1 MQTDDFRVVASE
13 AASGDEQKLESSLR
27 PQAWD
32 DYVGQAGVKANL
44 DVLIRAAQSRNEPIE
59 HVLLYGPP
67 GLGKT
72 TLAHLI
78 AKQMGTNVRLTSGAA
93 IERAGDL
100 AAILTSLTPG
110 EVLFVDEIHRLGRLV
125 EEVLY
130 PAMEDFALDLVVGK
144 GPGART
150 LRLDLPKFTL
160 VGATTR
166 YHELSAPLRDR
177 FGATFRLEFYAPEEI
192 EQIVSR
198 NASLMGVGIDPEA
211 QAAIARRSRYTP
223 RVANRLLKR
232 GRDYAQVHPSA
243 PSGRSGQAPASG
255 QTVITAEIAKAALAM
270 LDIDELG
277 LDAVDRRL
285 LQTLAT
291 TFSGGPAGLQALA
304 AATSEELGTLEEV
317 YEPYLLRQGLV
328 ARTSRG
334 RVLTEAGWKHLGLA
348 APVGWQAKLV

>member
-1 MQTDDFRVVASE
+1 
-13 AASGDEQKLESSLR
+13 
-27 PQAWD
+27 
-32 DYVGQAGVKANL
+32 VGQAGIKANL

-59 HVLLYGPP
+59 HLLLYGPP

-78 AKQMGTNVRLTSGAA
+78 AKQMGTSVRLTSGAA

-100 AAILTSLTPG
+100 AAILTSLAPG
-110 EVLFVDEIHRLGRLV
+110 EILFVDEIHRLGRLV

-144 GPGART
+144 GPGARI

-177 FGATFRLEFYAPEEI
+177 FGATFRLEFYTPEEI
-192 EQIVSR
+192 EQIVAR
-198 NASLMGVGIDPEA
+198 NAGVLGVTIDDEA
-211 QAAIARRSRYTP
+211 KQAIARRSRFTP

-232 GRDYAQVHPSA
+232 SRDYAQVNG
-243 PSGRSGQAPASG
+243 SGHLTQEMAD
-255 QTVITAEIAKAALAM
+255 AALAM
-270 LDIDELG
+270 LDIDHLG
-277 LDAVDRRL
+277 LDAVDRRFMNA
-285 LQTLAT
+285 LAT

-317 YEPYLLRQGLV
+317 VEPYLLRQGLV

-334 RVLTEAGWKHLGLA
+334 RVLTESGWRHLGLA
-348 APVGWQAKLV
+348 APVGWQSKLI

>member
-166 YHELSAPLRDR
+166 YHELTAPLRDR

-198 NASLMGVGIDPEA
+198 NASLMGVGIDQEA

-232 GRDYAQVHPSA
+232 GRDYAQVH
-243 PSGRSGQAPASG
+243 GSGQLTKQMAD
-255 QTVITAEIAKAALAM
+255 AALAM

-285 LQTLAT
+285 LSTLAT

-334 RVLTEAGWKHLGLA
+334 RVLTEAGWKHLGQQ
-348 APVGWQAKLV
+348 APAGWQSKLV

>member
-1 MQTDDFRVVASE
+1 MPNDDFRVI
-13 AASGDEQKLESSLR
+13 AADAGSADEQKLESSLR

-32 DYVGQAGVKANL
+32 DYVGQAGIKANL

-59 HVLLYGPP
+59 HLLLYGPP

-78 AKQMGTNVRLTSGAA
+78 AKQMNTNVRLTSGAA

-100 AAILTSLTPG
+100 AAILTSLAPG
-110 EVLFVDEIHRLGRLV
+110 EILFVDEIHRLGRLV

-150 LRLDLPKFTL
+150 LRLDLPRFTL

-177 FGATFRLEFYAPEEI
+177 FGATFRLEFYTPKEI
-192 EQIVSR
+192 EQIVAR
-198 NASLMGVGIDPEA
+198 NAGLLGVAIDNEA
-211 QAAIARRSRYTP
+211 KQAIARRSRFTP

-232 GRDYAQVHPSA
+232 GRDYAQVKG
-243 PSGRSGQAPASG
+243 SGKLTKEMAD
-255 QTVITAEIAKAALAM
+255 AALAM
-270 LDIDELG
+270 LDIDHLG
-277 LDAVDRRL
+277 LDAVDRRFMNA
-285 LQTLAT
+285 LAT
-291 TFSGGPAGLQALA
+291 TFGGGPAGLQALA

-317 YEPYLLRQGLV
+317 VEPYLLRQGLV

-334 RVLTEAGWKHLGLA
+334 RVLTESGWQHLGLT
-348 APVGWQAKLV
+348 APVGWQSKLI